1 MKYALLLLVVVASCA
16 RSSSKPVVTPPA
28 AGPAASY
35 SAACD
40 ACIAAGRSWSADQC
54 SDDCV
59 ADTWCYGAGNPA
71 APTCPAEAPEEGGG
85 EF

>member
-35 SAACD
+35 SAAC